1 MCNYFTNETFCFIKP
16 IIMIDFDALSSY
28 KAQRTYSG
36 FIIYLVYADGQGTWS
51 VWDTSDYDT
60 KKEPDPLMVYGS
72 KERGYLVRTDML
84 ASGTYTTKQEGTN
97 AAKDFIEALQL
108 ALLEEEELS
117 IAA

>member
-1 MCNYFTNETFCFIKP
+1 
-16 IIMIDFDALSSY
+16 MIDFDTLSSY

-36 FIIYLVYADGQGTWS
+36 YIIYLAYADGQGTWS

-60 KKEPDPLMVYGS
+60 KNEPDPLMVYGS

-84 ASGTYTTKQEGTN
+84 ASGVYAKKLEGTN
-97 AAKDFIEALQL
+97 AAKAFIDALQL
-108 ALLEEEELS
+108 AMLAEEELS